1 MSWPTFEDPW
11 WLLLLI
17 PVAAITLLLVRRG
30 TPTVPARQHRWAVA
44 ARLAT
49 LTLVVLAAAQPT
61 FALEVPERTVLFVLD
76 RSASIPA
83 AARSAQEGSVAEALD
98 ASRPGDVTG
107 VAVFGEELK
116 IDAALAQDRRPEPVR
131 TTVKDA
137 ATDLAA
143 ALRSAAVLLPTEGSR
158 RIVLFTDGVET
169 EGDGRSAAADLA
181 EQGIAVDVVRQTTG
195 RGPDAVA
202 EGVRV
207 PSTARVGENILATV
221 VVRANSAGPAQLLV
235 QAGAGDIDV
244 LEVTLQPGLNEF
256 TVEYPAVESGF
267 LRIGARIDAAF
278 DSRVENDVAEGLVRV
293 LGPAQIAVVEGKT
306 GDAEEVLQGL
316 RAGGLEADL
325 LSAIPSDNALLSYDA
340 VVLVN
345 VPAPPAAETERLA
358 AYVEDL
364 GRGLVVV
371 GGDRSFGLGRY
382 ENTALEELLP
392 VNSNPDDL
400 VRRQKVAEVLVI
412 DTSGSMGACH
422 ARGDSFIEGGINK
435 TDISRAGAAAAIE
448 ALTGQDR
455 VGVLAFSSGFD
466 WAIPLG
472 PKPDAASAEAAL
484 GTLTPQGD
492 TEIATGLREALAQL
506 RGAEEELRHIVLFTD
521 GWDPNEA
528 NLLPVAG
535 EIADSGITLSVVGTG
550 EGAGTTLQRMAQLGG
565 GRYYEGRDLGAIPE
579 IFVEETLTVARS
591 LAQEGSFLPML
602 GDRSQVTA
610 DLEATPP
617 LYGYVLTRPK
627 TTAQLPLLIGEEDP
641 LLATWQRG
649 LGRVSVW
656 TSDATARWSA
666 DWLPWEGY
674 VDFWG
679 KVVGDV
685 LPAGR
690 ETPPDVEVSGGLLT
704 ITYDAGD
711 VPLDAAAVATVRSPD
726 GDVEVVPL
734 NRTSVT
740 EFRGQVRVS
749 DSGAYWVAVAVE
761 DSGATVASGSSGAVS
776 SYAEEFAF
784 RDPDGGL
791 LADIASLPGGR
802 LDPDMGSVFDPAPV
816 TGKARRV
823 VWPWLAAAALAF
835 FMADVT
841 LRRLVLAGAVTSRSA
856 QRAGE
861 EPIDDELPEPPE
873 PIAERETVGR
883 LLQRKQK

>member
-1 MSWPTFEDPW
+1 MSLPTFEDPW
-11 WLLLLI
+11 WLMLLVPAVAAVLLL
-17 PVAAITLLLVRRG
+17 ARAG
-30 TPTVPARQHRWAVA
+30 TPTVPARQHRWATA
-44 ARLAT
+44 ARLGT
-49 LTLVVLAAAQPT
+49 LALVILSAAQPT

-76 RSASIPA
+76 RSASIPLAARTEQESLVA
-83 AARSAQEGSVAEALD
+83 AALAEA
-98 ASRPGDVTG
+98 RPGDVTG

-116 IDAALAQDRRPEPVR
+116 VDTALAQDRRPEPVR
-131 TTVKDA
+131 ATVKDG
-137 ATDLAA
+137 ATDLAG

-169 EGDGRSAAADLA
+169 EGDARSAAADLSD
-181 EQGIAVDVVRQTTG
+181 QGVAVDVVPSATG

-207 PSTARVGENILATV
+207 PATARVGENLQATI
-221 VVRANSAGPAQLLV
+221 VVRANAAGPAQLFV
-235 QAGAGDIDV
+235 QAGEGEVDV
-244 LEVTLQPGLNEF
+244 LDVQLQVGRNEF

-267 LRIGARIDAAF
+267 LRIGARVAASFDA
-278 DSRVENDVAEGLVRV
+278 RVENDVAEGLVRV
-293 LGPAQIAVVEGKT
+293 LGPAQVAVIEGKP
-306 GDAEEVLQGL
+306 GDAGDLVQGL
-316 RAGGLEADL
+316 QAGGLEVDL
-325 LSAIPSDNALLSYDA
+325 LSTIPSDNALLSYDA

-345 VPAPPAAETERLA
+345 LAAPTAIDAERLA

-364 GRGLVVV
+364 GRGLVIV
-371 GGDRSFGLGRY
+371 GGDQAFGLGRY

-422 ARGDSFIEGGINK
+422 ARGDNFIEGGINK

-455 VGVLAFSSGFD
+455 VGVLAFSSGTD

-472 PKPDAASAEAAL
+472 PKPDPASAETAL
-484 GTLTPQGD
+484 GRLIPQGD
-492 TEIATGLREALAQL
+492 TEIATGLREALTELQ
-506 RGAEEELRHIVLFTD
+506 GAAEDLRHIVLFTD

-528 NLLPVAG
+528 NLLPIAG
-535 EIADSGITLSVVGTG
+535 EIADRGITLSVVGTG
-550 EGAGTTLQRMAQLGG
+550 EGAGTTLRRMAELGG
-565 GRYYEGRDLGAIPE
+565 GRYYEGRDLQAIPE

-591 LAQEGSFLPML
+591 LAQEGSFTPIL
-602 GDRSQVTA
+602 GNRSQVTA
-610 DLEATPP
+610 ELQATPP

-641 LLATWQRG
+641 LLASWQRG
-649 LGRVSVW
+649 LGRVTAW

-666 DWLPWEGY
+666 DWLPWDGY

-690 ETPPDVEVSGGLLT
+690 ETPPEVEVSGGLLS
-704 ITYDAGD
+704 IGYQAGD

-726 GDVEVVPL
+726 GDVQMVPL
-734 NRTSVT
+734 RRTGGS
-740 EFRGQVRVS
+740 EFTGLVRVS
-749 DSGAYWVAVAVE
+749 DSGAYWVAVSVE
-761 DSGATVASGSSGAVS
+761 DAGTTLASGSSGAVS
-776 SYAEEFAF
+776 SYAEEFSF
-784 RDPDGGL
+784 RDPDQR
-791 LADIASLPGGR
+791 LASDLAALTGGR
-802 LDPDMGSVFDPAPV
+802 VNPEAAAVFDPAPV

-823 VWPWLAAAALAF
+823 IWPWLAGVALLL

-841 LRRLVLAGAVTSRSA
+841 LRRLVLTGAVTRRSA
-856 QRAGE
+856 LRAGE
-861 EPIDDELPEPPE
+861 QEEEPPE
-873 PIAERETVGR
+873 PVEPLVERETVGR
-883 LLQRKQK
+883 LLERKRK